1 MYLEEAK
8 INLKRAEKDIEFLE
22 KYISMVKWMQDGIK
36 FYSKMLNGY
45 LPTSTILYFT
55 HEKAIYIKGLQRI
68 NKIYYNKFGVKDV
81 S

>member
-1 MYLEEAK
+1 MYLEQAK
-8 INLKRAEKDIEFLE
+8 LNLKRAEKDIQFLE

-36 FYSKMLNGY
+36 FYSKMLNNY
-45 LPTSTILYFT
+45 LPTLTIIHFT
-55 HEKAIYIKGLQRI
+55 KEKAIYKRGLQRI

>member
-8 INLKRAEKDIEFLE
+8 LNLKRAEKDIEFLE

-45 LPTSTILYFT
+45 LPTSTMRSFT
-55 HEKAIYIKGLQRI
+55 HEKVICIRGLERI